1 VEGVS
6 HIKTKQH
13 TARQNLAGAAGQQGR
28 SHGLDFYGG
37 LRPQESA
44 TKIFTS
50 TGVSMFGDPFEQVGR
65 LAPHVRVTRRL
76 NKESRQP
83 NGERSKATRVIRLM
97 KKGEVDCDGKHW
109 AHVYKQLRGN
119 LKAEAMRSCL
129 GQLTSS
135 SLNLSTLA
143 NCADAQKIRNIL
155 KLGGKGR
162 PCHYCAGDP
171 DSRAAFLAKI
181 WQTMGTPAINAEAS
195 QNRRRPAP
203 QAIFFLEGASASE
216 SDFA

>member
-1 VEGVS
+1 
-6 HIKTKQH
+6 
-13 TARQNLAGAAGQQGR
+13 
-28 SHGLDFYGG
+28 
-37 LRPQESA
+37 
-44 TKIFTS
+44 
-50 TGVSMFGDPFEQVGR
+50 MFGDIFEQVGR

-216 SDFA
+216 SDFAWILTGVFIILYLQKKNAFEGHMFDIWIIIVATWWKVGWTSAIPKKTFILFNKF

>member
-1 VEGVS
+1 
-6 HIKTKQH
+6 
-13 TARQNLAGAAGQQGR
+13 
-28 SHGLDFYGG
+28 
-37 LRPQESA
+37 
-44 TKIFTS
+44 
-50 TGVSMFGDPFEQVGR
+50 MFGDPFEQVGR

-129 GQLTSS
+129 GQLASS
-135 SLNLSTLA
+135 SLNLSTLTDCA
-143 NCADAQKIRNIL
+143 NASSIQNIL

-162 PCHYCAGDP
+162 PCHFCPEGP
-171 DSRAAFLAKI
+171 DSRLQGAFVSRMSSMATCFRSGGLDSI
-181 WQTMGTPAINAEAS
+181 S
-195 QNRRRPAP
+195 AP
-203 QAIFFLEGASASE
+203 
-216 SDFA
+216 SDRG